1 MYSFKLM
8 FESFS
13 ITANFTE
20 NELPNLQLF
29 PVCNHVLRI
38 VLVHHTSRGST
49 RTAHHFK
56 KMVLHDVFS
65 TTVGQSENTLADRR

>member
-1 MYSFKLM
+1 MYSFKMM

-13 ITANFTE
+13 IIANSME

-29 PVCNHVLRI
+29 PVYNHVLCI

-65 TTVGQSENTLADRR
+65 TTVR